1 MSARFRSHPFCVKE
15 MLPSTTL
22 NRISVKQHQG
32 FQYPIITALY
42 SPISNDQWWST
53 VIGDF
58 RILRWLHTGK
68 ERQMINCG
76 LIDGCL
82 LSPIVI
88 PCYICFDI
96 FDLIKMR
103 FTLYDTSW
111 GHQMQIQQATNL
123 PTSCCDSPNLVC
135 SHHPYQMVPL
145 VRSCF
150 LSMGLATRKSW
161 GGSHC
166 KDLGHSNF
174 TEPCLVMF
182 GAHIICIYAYA
193 SPLIPHEVSL
203 FHLQSLQVLRIYTY
217 MYIYNIYIY
226 YIYIYIQ
233 YIYIQYIYI
242 YIQYIYIYTYIYIH
256 TYIYIYVY
264 IYIHSPI
271 YPYISHRSFTPWSII
286 DISPW
291 NLPTIPRRRKRWAKR
306 PGKWSY
312 VSPAARRYGE
322 SETIFFGVV
331 IVVLTNPD
339 FGVEHWTWIFHLN
352 SFAMLDPQNQPVWLE
367 YNWQGPGG

>member
-15 MLPSTTL
+15 MLPSATL
-22 NRISVKQHQG
+22 NRISVKRHQG

-96 FDLIKMR
+96 FDRIKMR
-103 FTLYDTSW
+103 FTLYDISW

-145 VRSCF
+145 VLSCF

-161 GGSHC
+161 GAAIARILAIATSPNHVW
-166 KDLGHSNF
+166 L
-174 TEPCLVMF
+174 CLVLISYAYMRMHPLWF
-182 GAHIICIYAYA
+182 PMRYPCSISNLSRFYEYIHICIY
-193 SPLIPHEVSL
+193 I
-203 FHLQSLQVLRIYTY
+203 
-217 MYIYNIYIY
+217 
-226 YIYIYIQ
+226 
-233 YIYIQYIYI
+233 
-242 YIQYIYIYTYIYIH
+242 
-256 TYIYIYVY
+256 
-264 IYIHSPI
+264 
-271 YPYISHRSFTPWSII
+271 
-286 DISPW
+286 
-291 NLPTIPRRRKRWAKR
+291 
-306 PGKWSY
+306 
-312 VSPAARRYGE
+312 
-322 SETIFFGVV
+322 
-331 IVVLTNPD
+331 
-339 FGVEHWTWIFHLN
+339 
-352 SFAMLDPQNQPVWLE
+352 
-367 YNWQGPGG
+367 